1 MNKIAKKVTKIHLK
15 KINIKILST
24 GNITDQ
30 LLQLKNNLYTLK
42 ERFFKTLCAFVNLIV
57 AVGILQLY
65 FAVKKFVLIKKYFKE
80 AI

>member
-30 LLQLKNNLYTLK
+30 LL
-42 ERFFKTLCAFVNLIV
+42 
-57 AVGILQLY
+57 
-65 FAVKKFVLIKKYFKE
+65 
-80 AI
+80 